1 MVVFILLNILVGIV
15 TVIRM
20 AIWSRYHPST
30 FSPDNYAWFVFFTLL
45 FTLGDTWAFIFF
57 WFLFFVTGYW
67 FIVFKLQESAFILL
81 PQLDLYQENYLPFDV
96 SPSLLNSRS
105 SSA

>member
-1 MVVFILLNILVGIV
+1 MMVVFILLNILVGVV

-20 AIWSRYHPST
+20 AIWSRYHPSS
-30 FSPDNYAWFVFFTLL
+30 FSPDNYGWFVL
-45 FTLGDTWAFIFF
+45 FTLIFTLADTWAFIFF

-81 PQLDLYQENYLPFDV
+81 P
-96 SPSLLNSRS
+96 
-105 SSA
+105 